1 MHTAMAAPLTAAAAA
16 PYVARSLSLALRTCL
31 RSATA
36 FIFNR
41 AKEELAAAAA
51 AAAVVSAVAAVTA
64 AAATTAA
71 ALAVAAAAE
80 AAVTAVVE

>member
-1 MHTAMAAPLTAAAAA
+1 MHAAMAAAPLTATAAA

-51 AAAVVSAVAAVTA
+51 AVVTVTAAAVAAVGAVKATA
-64 AAATTAA
+64 AA
-71 ALAVAAAAE
+71 
-80 AAVTAVVE
+80 VVE

>member
-1 MHTAMAAPLTAAAAA
+1 MRAAMAAPLTAAPLTVTAAA

-51 AAAVVSAVAAVTA
+51 VTA

-71 ALAVAAAAE
+71 ALVAAAE

>member
-1 MHTAMAAPLTAAAAA
+1 MHAAMAAPLTAATAAA
-16 PYVARSLSLALRTCL
+16 PYVARSLSLALHTCL

-51 AAAVVSAVAAVTA
+51 AAA
-64 AAATTAA
+64 
-71 ALAVAAAAE
+71 AAE
-80 AAVTAVVE
+80 ATATAVVE

>member
-1 MHTAMAAPLTAAAAA
+1 MHAAMAAAPLTAATAAPLTATAAA

-41 AKEELAAAAA
+41 AKEELAAAVMAA
-51 AAAVVSAVAAVTA
+51 AAAVV
-64 AAATTAA
+64 
-71 ALAVAAAAE
+71 E
-80 AAVTAVVE
+80 

>member
-1 MHTAMAAPLTAAAAA
+1 MPPWRRPSQQRRRWRRHT
-16 PYVARSLSLALRTCL
+16 SLARLALHTCL

-51 AAAVVSAVAAVTA
+51 VAAAVAAEAAAAVV
-64 AAATTAA
+64 
-71 ALAVAAAAE
+71 E
-80 AAVTAVVE
+80 

>member
-1 MHTAMAAPLTAAAAA
+1 MHAAMAAPLTAATAAA
-16 PYVARSLSLALRTCL
+16 PYVARLLSLALRTCL

-51 AAAVVSAVAAVTA
+51 AAAV
-64 AAATTAA
+64 
-71 ALAVAAAAE
+71 AAAE
-80 AAVTAVVE
+80 ATATAVVE

>member
-1 MHTAMAAPLTAAAAA
+1 MHAAMAAAPLTATAAA

-41 AKEELAAAAA
+41 AKEELAAAA
-51 AAAVVSAVAAVTA
+51 VVSAVAAVTA

-71 ALAVAAAAE
+71 ALAAAAE

>member
-1 MHTAMAAPLTAAAAA
+1 MHAAMAAPLTPATAAA
-16 PYVARSLSLALRTCL
+16 PYVARSLSSALRTCL

-51 AAAVVSAVAAVTA
+51 ATAAEATAAAVV
-64 AAATTAA
+64 
-71 ALAVAAAAE
+71 E
-80 AAVTAVVE
+80 

>member
-1 MHTAMAAPLTAAAAA
+1 MHAAMAAPLTAAAA
-16 PYVARSLSLALRTCL
+16 PYVARSLSLALHTCL

-51 AAAVVSAVAAVTA
+51 AAAV
-64 AAATTAA
+64 
-71 ALAVAAAAE
+71 AAE
-80 AAVTAVVE
+80 ATATAVVE

>member
-1 MHTAMAAPLTAAAAA
+1 MHAAMAAPLTAATAAA
-16 PYVARSLSLALRTCL
+16 PYVARSPSLALRTCL

-51 AAAVVSAVAAVTA
+51 AAATAEATA
-64 AAATTAA
+64 AA
-71 ALAVAAAAE
+71 
-80 AAVTAVVE
+80 VVE

>member
-1 MHTAMAAPLTAAAAA
+1 MHAAMAAPLTAATAAA
-16 PYVARSLSLALRTCL
+16 PYVARLLSLALRTCL

-51 AAAVVSAVAAVTA
+51 AAA
-64 AAATTAA
+64 
-71 ALAVAAAAE
+71 AVAAAE
-80 AAVTAVVE
+80 ATATAVVE

>member
-1 MHTAMAAPLTAAAAA
+1 MPPWRRPSQQRRRRRHT
-16 PYVARSLSLALRTCL
+16 SLARLALHTCL

-51 AAAVVSAVAAVTA
+51 AAA
-64 AAATTAA
+64 A
-71 ALAVAAAAE
+71 ALAVAVAAA
-80 AAVTAVVE
+80 AATAAAVVE